1 MPIMRTMTV
10 FVFVFFTV
18 ERMGLVILETGVC
31 NGSGRLAL
39 INEAPDLVQVGLGQA
54 RSGRT
59 LYFFK
64 ACGPFHGPNTMQ
76 GLTSPG

>member
-1 MPIMRTMTV
+1 
-10 FVFVFFTV
+10 
-18 ERMGLVILETGVC
+18 MGLVILKKGVS
-31 NGSGRLAL
+31 NWLGRLAL
-39 INEAPDLVQVGLGQA
+39 INEVPGLVQAGLGQA